1 MARGNKNKRDASR
14 RGGSNQAFRKSD
26 NHQQSNRNKR
36 QTAGWASGPQD
47 QSLISEIARSG
58 NSRTKEQTRSSNTN
72 EQRFNLL
79 VDNVPYMV
87 KATPFEF
94 NGEIRYRVSVNEG
107 SEHVFTWD
115 STLGQLRAID
125 DDASTLP
132 VNAEEAIS
140 EKLQSKA

>member
-1 MARGNKNKRDASR
+1 M
-14 RGGSNQAFRKSD
+14 
-26 NHQQSNRNKR
+26 
-36 QTAGWASGPQD
+36 
-47 QSLISEIARSG
+47 
-58 NSRTKEQTRSSNTN
+58 
-72 EQRFNLL
+72 
-79 VDNVPYMV
+79 DNVPYMV